1 MDVNDFV
8 LLKVVIIVSS
18 YKFQKK
24 FEKKSSARMASMDDL
39 ADSLASSFA
48 VSNNPNDPSRP
59 HPRFSQYKGR
69 GDQVGTSTII
79 DNLINFPIH
88 FTA

>member
-1 MDVNDFV
+1 
-8 LLKVVIIVSS
+8 
-18 YKFQKK
+18 
-24 FEKKSSARMASMDDL
+24 MASMDDL

-79 DNLINFPIH
+79 DNFPIH